1 MRPKV
6 AVAMSGGVDSSVA
19 AYLLKERGYEVIGLT
34 MQLSSSKERRSDGP
48 PACCGLSDISDAR
61 KVAHHLGIRH
71 YVVNFREVFRKA
83 VINNFIEE
91 YSCGRTPNPCI
102 RCNKYIKFDFLLR
115 RAREIG
121 ADFLATG
128 HYSRLVPAP
137 DGDKFFLKK
146 GLDNGKDQSYV
157 LYVLDQEKLKN
168 ILLPLGE
175 MTKEEVREIAEREK
189 LPVAHKP
196 ESQEICFVSGD
207 YRHFLEEEMS
217 FMSQPGA
224 IVNTQGEVLGRHR
237 GIASFTIGQRRG
249 IGLSSGKPLYVLG
262 LNSQKNEVV
271 VGTRDEG
278 YGKEFIVE
286 ESNFISGDK
295 LESEIEAMV
304 KIRYLHSPAL
314 ASLIPVKGETLPLQ
328 GESLRVIFKE
338 PQWGITPGQS
348 AVFYHGDIVLGGGII
363 TLTFSLR

>member
-1 MRPKV
+1 MKKKV

-19 AYLLKERGYEVIGLT
+19 AYLLKEKGYEVIGLT
-34 MQLSSSKERRSDGP
+34 MQLSSAKERRSDGP

-71 YVVNFREVFRKA
+71 YVVNFREVFRQYVLA
-83 VINNFIEE
+83 DFVEE
-91 YSCGRTPNPCI
+91 YSRGRTPNPCI

-128 HYSRLVPAP
+128 HYSRLVPAS
-137 DGDKFFLKK
+137 DGDKFFLKR
-146 GLDNGKDQSYV
+146 GVDTGKDQSYV
-157 LYVLDQEKLKN
+157 LYVLNQQSLKN

-175 MTKEEVREIAEREK
+175 MTKEEVRKTARREK

-196 ESQEICFVSGD
+196 ESQEICFISGD
-207 YRHFLEEEMS
+207 YRTFLDKEMS

-224 IVNTQGEVLGRHR
+224 ILNTRGEVLGRHQ

-249 IGLSSGKPLYVLG
+249 IGLSSKAPLYVLG
-262 LNSQKNEVV
+262 LNSRKNEVV

-278 YGKEFIVE
+278 YSQEFTVA

-295 LESEIEAMV
+295 LESRIEALV

-314 ASLIPVKGETLPLQ
+314 AGIIPVEGET
-328 GESLRVIFKE
+328 LRVIFKE

-348 AVFYHGDIVLGGGII
+348 AVFYHGDTVLGGGII
-363 TLTFSLR
+363 KL

>member
-1 MRPKV
+1 MKTKV

-34 MQLSSSKERRSDGP
+34 MQLESNSV
-48 PACCGLSDISDAR
+48 CCGLSDISDAG

-71 YVVNFREVFRKA
+71 YVVNFREAFRQYVMA
-83 VINNFIEE
+83 DFIEE
-91 YSCGRTPNPCI
+91 YSRGRTPNPCI

-137 DGDKFFLKK
+137 DGDKFFLKR
-146 GLDNGKDQSYV
+146 GVDTGKDQSYV
-157 LYVLDQEKLKN
+157 LYVLNQQSLKN

-175 MTKEEVREIAEREK
+175 MTKEEVREIARREK

-207 YRHFLEEEMS
+207 YRAFLEKELS

-224 IVNTQGEVLGRHR
+224 IVNTRGEVLGRHR

-278 YGKEFIVE
+278 YSQEFMVE

-295 LESEIEAMV
+295 LESEIEALV
-304 KIRYLHSPAL
+304 KIRYLHSPFL
-314 ASLIPVKGETLPLQ
+314 ASIIPLEGETLPLT

-363 TLTFSLR
+363 KNIDFWSNLDIIK